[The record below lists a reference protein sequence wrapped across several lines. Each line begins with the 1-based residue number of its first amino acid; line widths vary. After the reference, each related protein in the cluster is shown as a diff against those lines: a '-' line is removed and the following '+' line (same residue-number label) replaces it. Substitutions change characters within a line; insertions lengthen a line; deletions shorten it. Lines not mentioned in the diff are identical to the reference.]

1 MRIRSLRSQ
10 CILLRMRQST
20 ISARCISSWFH
31 FKRIPNPVDMAAR
44 APARTKGAPPVPIR
58 AHLAHHSSHQA
69 NPQAQGSAATV
80 NVGTPM
86 VMLAPASPA
95 KLKATGVP
103 SSQGRPVPQAYSV
116 ETQFGGISRRPTDLP
131 MPQQHCM
138 QAIYRNYEPATA
150 LSTSVGP
157 STSSV
162 ELEILQQPTQDKS
175 LEVRMM

>member
-1 MRIRSLRSQ
+1 
-10 CILLRMRQST
+10 
-20 ISARCISSWFH
+20 
-31 FKRIPNPVDMAAR
+31 MAAR
-44 APARTKGAPPVPIR
+44 APARTKGAPPVPVR

-103 SSQGRPVPQAYSV
+103 SSQGRPVPQAHGV
-116 ETQFGGISRRPTDLP
+116 ESQFGGISRRPDLP
-131 MPQQHCM
+131 MPQPHVTVQP
-138 QAIYRNYEPATA
+138 IYLNQEPATA
-150 LSTSVGP
+150 LSRSVGP
-157 STSSV
+157 STSPV